1 MSSRD
6 DSPSAQPSEDGRHSR
21 HDQDDQQDQLP
32 ALLRAVRARKAEYIR
47 PRTVRVK
54 VGTWNVAAM
63 AGTER
68 DLAQWFV
75 QGKEVPNRF
84 NTSEHDAGSAD
95 STTGGGSQNRPEDV
109 GIYVLGLQEI
119 IDVSSPSGALK
130 PYTDPAPSNRWKAAL
145 ERALPSGYLLISEV
159 QLVGLL
165 LLVYAAPNVA
175 PTISS
180 VSSTTVGT
188 GLMGYMGNKGAVI
201 TRILL
206 GETTRIVFI
215 NCHLAAG
222 ADKGSLDRRNWD
234 AAQIISRA
242 KFDALDP
249 DVEGYDDSAET
260 IGKEDFAFWFGDLNY
275 RVDDVPG
282 DDVRRLLSLHTR
294 NEYDAKR
301 KHRKRPEGDPPSP
314 VLVAEEGSDET
325 SGDDSNKSS
334 DGGDEADADKIPEES
349 DPTSLL
355 NTLNTLLTHDQLR
368 IQQQQRKA
376 FHEGWR
382 EGSIR
387 FLPTYKYDIGTI
399 ATFDSSEKKRGPSW
413 CDRILYR
420 SKRDLLNYQKRVKR
434 EEEARRRD
442 EEMKARGVDKAA
454 DDEGVL
460 FEYDPETDG
469 ANDED
474 EDAATAAA
482 DNTSAKSESSDDED
496 EDDRIQ
502 LTYYTSHQGILSSD
516 HKPIDAEFIIT
527 YDAVIPE
534 LKATVYQD
542 VVRQLDRA
550 ENEARPSLTVV
561 IDHHH
566 HDEEEDLRDTSYDRN
581 AIYLGRVPYA
591 VPVSREMIIANT
603 GSVPATFNFASRLIG
618 REQPEGATN
627 PPAWL
632 DVKVH
637 WPMDEPAADKKDKEN
652 PIEKYTLL
660 PGDSVTVE
668 VTACV
673 THLDYVRPLNANE
686 AKVEDIL
693 VLQVTGGRDHFIP
706 IYGRWLPTCFGR
718 SLEELTRMP
727 ETGARSLAGMSA
739 EEIQQQAQ
747 QPRLSAPRELFR
759 LTEAITSTVERAV
772 AEWEMTR
779 GGSDPSNSAEDKDNT
794 PPWQTEPHGVCWPF
808 SPETW
813 MLRDEATRPALLA
826 AVREALDTGERNII
840 SVFPAEV
847 PALHRLEV
855 LAETLISFLRS
866 LRDGIIPADIWRDM
880 EAQMAARDRAKVP
893 WSSPEELQAWVLD
906 ALAVSPVHSVSFTF
920 VTFMLNQ
927 IANEVAPP
935 TNPAAL
941 PASIGKPPNPSPTF
955 PPPTSSEGP
964 LASILAPI
972 RRQHTE
978 PSLPNSPR
986 ESQQQEQQQSHEST
1000 RSAGNDSRRAAVES
1014 TLSAF
1019 FSDLMISTSI
1029 PTPTKDKDRRAWEE
1043 RKKMVIAAFLQP
1055 TSTPNT
1061 RDVTEEPP
1069 KPLPAP

>member
-1 MSSRD
+1 
-6 DSPSAQPSEDGRHSR
+6 
-21 HDQDDQQDQLP
+21 
-32 ALLRAVRARKAEYIR
+32 
-47 PRTVRVK
+47 
-54 VGTWNVAAM
+54 M

-75 QGKEVPNRF
+75 QGKEIPHRF
-84 NTSEHDAGSAD
+84 NTVDHDAASAD
-95 STTGGGSQNRPEDV
+95 ATTGGGSQNRPEDV

-145 ERALPSGYLLISEV
+145 ERALPAGYLLISEV

-188 GLMGYMGNKGAVI
+188 GLMGYMGNKGAVV
-201 TRILL
+201 TRIVL
-206 GETTRIVFI
+206 GETTRMVFI

-222 ADKGSLDRRNWD
+222 ADRGSLDRRNWD
-234 AAQIISRA
+234 AAQIVSRA

-249 DVEGYDDSAET
+249 DVEGYDESPET

-301 KHRKRPEGDPPSP
+301 KHRKKPDGDPPSP
-314 VLVAEEGSDET
+314 VLVAEEGSDGT

-334 DGGDEADADKIPEES
+334 DGGDGADADEIPEES

-376 FHEGWR
+376 FHDGWR
-382 EGSIR
+382 EGPIR

-420 SKRDLLNYQKRVKR
+420 SKRDLMNYQKRVKR

-469 ANDED
+469 ANEED
-474 EDAATAAA
+474 ENAAVALAVA
-482 DNTSAKSESSDDED
+482 DHSSAKSESSDDYED
-496 EDDRIQ
+496 DSTQDDRIR
-502 LTYYTSHQGILSSD
+502 LMHYASHQGILSSD
-516 HKPIDAEFIIT
+516 HKPIDAEFTIT

-534 LKATVYQD
+534 LKAAVYQD

-566 HDEEEDLRDTSYDRN
+566 DEEEDSRDTAYDRN

-591 VPVSREMIIANT
+591 VPISREMIIANT
-603 GSVPATFNFASRLIG
+603 GSVPATFSFASRLVG

-637 WPMDEPAADKKDKEN
+637 WPMDEPAGDKKDKEK
-652 PIEKYTLL
+652 PIERYTLL

-673 THLDYVRPLNANE
+673 THLDYVRPLNADE

-718 SLEELTRMP
+718 SLDELTRMP

-739 EEIQQQAQ
+739 AEIQQQAQ

-779 GGSDPSNSAEDKDNT
+779 GRSDLSSNNAEDQDQT
-794 PPWQTEPHGVCWPF
+794 PPWLTEPHGVGWPF

-813 MLRDEATRPALLA
+813 TLRDKGTRTALLA
-826 AVREALDTGERNII
+826 AVREALDTGRRSITSI
-840 SVFPAEV
+840 FPAEI
-847 PALHRLEV
+847 PALHRLEI
-855 LAETLISFLRS
+855 LAETLVSFLRS
-866 LRDGIIPADIWRDM
+866 LRDGVIPADVWRDM

-927 IANEVAPP
+927 IVNEVAP
-935 TNPAAL
+935 
-941 PASIGKPPNPSPTF
+941 PASIGKPPTPSPTSS
-955 PPPTSSEGP
+955 PTSSEGP

-972 RRQHTE
+972 RRQHTDANT
-978 PSLPNSPR
+978 PNPPH
-986 ESQQQEQQQSHEST
+986 ENQQPEQQQPHDGPGP
-1000 RSAGNDSRRAAVES
+1000 AGNDARRAAVES
-1014 TLSAF
+1014 ILSAF

-1029 PTPTKDKDRRAWEE
+1029 PAPTKDKDRRAWEE
-1043 RKKMVIAAFLQP
+1043 RKKMVVQAFLQP

-1061 RDVTEEPP
+1061 RDVMEEQP
-1069 KPLPAP
+1069 KPLPALE